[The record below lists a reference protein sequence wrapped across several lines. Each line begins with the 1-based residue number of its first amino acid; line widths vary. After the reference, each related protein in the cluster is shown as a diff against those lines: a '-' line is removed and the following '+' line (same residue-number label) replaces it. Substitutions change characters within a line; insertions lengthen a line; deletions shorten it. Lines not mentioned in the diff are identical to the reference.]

1 MNVNVLTDRFFSNKN
16 MSIIIAFKVLVV
28 LLLFSACSGKKEKL
42 GGAITERDSLPVMD
56 TRGITMLVSDSGI
69 TRYRIKTEEWL
80 MYDRKSPSYWSFE
93 KGLYLEKFDSLFK
106 VEASI
111 KTDTAYYY
119 DKQRL
124 WKLMGHVL
132 IQNLKGEK
140 FKTELLYWD
149 ENRQKVYSDRFIK
162 IEQPD
167 RIITGRGFESNQQMT
182 VYTIHKPEGVFYV
195 KEESAVGDSLNK
207 KK

>member
-1 MNVNVLTDRFFSNKN
+1 MNVKILINRFFLNKN
-16 MSIIIAFKVLVV
+16 TSMIIAFKVLIM
-28 LLLFSACSGKKEKL
+28 LLLFSACSGKKEKM
-42 GGAITERDSLPVMD
+42 GVAITDRDSLPVMD
-56 TRGITMLVSDSGI
+56 TRGITMLISDSGI
-69 TRYRIKTEEWL
+69 TRYRIKTKEWL

-93 KGLYLEKFDSLFK
+93 KGLYVEKFDSLFK

-111 KTDTAYYY
+111 KSDTAYYF

-149 ENRQKVYSDRFIK
+149 ENSQKVYSDKFIK

-167 RIITGRGFESNQQMT
+167 RIITGKGFESNQQMT
-182 VYTIHKPEGVFYV
+182 AYVIHKPEGVFYV
-195 KEESAVGDSLNK
+195 KDEPTGGDSLNRVK
-207 KK
+207 